1 MSKQLYESLMALI
14 DETNPSGFYFVDQTN
29 EVGSKVRMFGY
40 YVVSYSDWLKENALE
55 ARGITFNIDDEENP
69 VLLCRPMKKYFNLNE
84 NPFTLNL
91 NMSKLALLMDKA
103 DGSLVSFY
111 SDKNILLCKTKMNCH
126 SEQAIAAKSLILNV
140 NYADLYERVKELTQ
154 KGYTVNF
161 EYVGPDNRIVL
172 FYPEQKLILLNIRD
186 NETGEYVPY
195 HEIYADGVL
204 RKYLVPSVDLKTVN
218 ARSFVRDT
226 LRLTNM
232 EGYVGILQDGTW
244 FKLKTR
250 WYSTLH
256 KTKEDLMTR
265 EKTLVAITNGV
276 YDDLYSLV
284 SSDSEKAYLDK
295 ALKIF
300 TGFLDESIKK
310 LNLLYS
316 QNRGLERKEFAINGQ
331 NELRD
336 QMYLFHVYMKMFD
349 GLEMDKLV
357 DVLTQTFIKHVD
369 QFKEQL

>member
-1 MSKQLYESLMALI
+1 MALV
-14 DETNPSGFYFVDQTN
+14 DENNPSGFYFVDQTN
-29 EVGSKVRMFGY
+29 EVGSKVRIFGY

-111 SDKNILLCKTKMNCH
+111 SDKNILLCKSKMNCH
-126 SEQAIAAKSLILNV
+126 AEQAIAAKSLILNV

-161 EYVGPDNRIVL
+161 EYVSPDTRVVL

-226 LRLTNM
+226 LKLTNM
-232 EGYVGILQDGTW
+232 EGYVGVLQDGTW

-265 EKTLVAITNGV
+265 EKTLIAIANGV

-357 DVLTQTFIKHVD
+357 DVLAQTFIKHVV